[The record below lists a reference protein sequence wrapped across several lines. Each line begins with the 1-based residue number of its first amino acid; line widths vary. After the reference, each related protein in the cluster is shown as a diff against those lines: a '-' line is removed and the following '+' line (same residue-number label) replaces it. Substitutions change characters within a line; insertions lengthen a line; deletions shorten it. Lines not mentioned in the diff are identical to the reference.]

1 MLNDNLKDD
10 FPIFLKDDFSY
21 LDTSATSQRPKIVI
35 DSVNEY
41 YSSFNANSGRGSY
54 ELSIISKSIIENT
67 RKKVKNFVNASED
80 SEVVFTKNT
89 TEAINMIAYSYG
101 LNFIS
106 ENDEILIAVSN
117 HHANLVPWQF
127 ISKKTKAKLKY
138 IYLTEDG
145 QLDIEDFKYKLNEN
159 TKLVCLS
166 TVVNTTGIIQDF
178 NKIIELSHKKNAK
191 VLLDCAQSISHFRH
205 DFKAWDVDF
214 AVFSG
219 HKMFSIFGI
228 GVLYAKKHLLDK
240 MPPFLY
246 GGDMIEYVEE
256 NISTYA
262 SIPQKFEGGTMDT
275 PAILSLSK
283 AIDYIESIGYSKI
296 QKIENNLMRELLFR
310 LKNLDFIELYY
321 ENTDRVCVISFNVKN
336 VHSHDTAF
344 ILDKHKVFVRSGQ
357 HCTAPLLNFMG
368 LNSTCRISLGIYNTS
383 KDIDMLVNALY
394 KVKEIFK
401 I

>member
-1 MLNDNLKDD
+1 MLSDNLRDD

-35 DSVNEY
+35 DAINEY
-41 YSSFNANSGRGSY
+41 YSSFNANAGRGSY

-67 RKKVKNFVNASED
+67 RKKVKNFITASDNAEII
-80 SEVVFTKNT
+80 FTKNT
-89 TEAINMIAYSYG
+89 TEAINIVAYSYG
-101 LNFIS
+101 LNFLGKD
-106 ENDEILIAVSN
+106 DEILIAISN

-127 ISKKTKAKLKY
+127 VAKKTKAKLKY
-138 IYLTEDG
+138 IYLTDDG

-166 TVVNTTGIIQDF
+166 SVVNTTGIIQDF
-178 NKIIELSHKKNAK
+178 HTIIELSHKKNAK
-191 VLLDCAQSISHFRH
+191 VLLDCAQSIAHFKH
-205 DFKAWDVDF
+205 DFSAWNIDF

-219 HKMFSIFGI
+219 HKMFSCFGVGI
-228 GVLYAKKHLLDK
+228 LYAKKEILNE

-256 NISTYA
+256 NSSSYA
-262 SIPQKFEGGTMDT
+262 PIPQKFEGGTLDT

-283 AIDYIESIGYSKI
+283 AIDYIESIGYSRI

-310 LKNLDFIELYY
+310 LKKLDFIDIYY
-321 ENTDRVCVISFNVKN
+321 ENTDRVCVLSFNVKN

-344 ILDKHKVFVRSGQ
+344 ILDKYKVFIRSGQ
-357 HCTAPLLNFMG
+357 HCTSPLLNFMG

-383 KDIDMLVNALY
+383 KDIDMLINALY